1 MSSAFSLIV
10 ILLAFAALIFFAY
23 KGFSTIYLAAIC
35 GAFVALCSGINVY
48 EALVGP
54 FMEGVG
60 SLVTQLFLI
69 FILSIL
75 FGQIYNVTQA
85 GASIGMTLMN
95 IFGRK
100 ASGDRQRTIAIYICI
115 VIGFLLCFGG
125 IDTFCAIF
133 AQYPIVIALQK
144 RTNIPRRYM
153 IGLITSGAAAA
164 SMCPGAP
171 VVFNY
176 LPMQALGTTT
186 TAGLIPGIIGTVVMI
201 LLCGTYLSRSVN
213 KSVARGEVFEYGT
226 MQAPPEVDAESR
238 PNIVISLI
246 PLLVVVI
253 LYNLT
258 SLLEPALCVGIILA
272 LILLGK
278 YIQPGPN
285 ETRGQT
291 LINTFSASGRTASES
306 IFLTSI
312 IFGFA
317 MIVVQ
322 TSGYEL
328 LTNFVLRLPIP
339 EPLICV
345 VAIAILVGLTCAPP
359 AGLTICAPLLANN
372 LSMAPAAIHRI
383 IAAGTTTLDTLPYAG
398 PILVMLNLAGLKH
411 KDAYFPAFVC
421 SVINTMIA
429 TLVMAILFIIFPGIA

>member
-1 MSSAFSLIV
+1 MSTAFSLIV

-23 KGFSTIYLAAIC
+23 KGFSTIYLAPIC
-35 GAFVALCSGINVY
+35 GAFVALCSGMNVY

-54 FMEGVG
+54 FMGGVG
-60 SLVTQLFLI
+60 QLVAQLFLI

-75 FGQIYNVTQA
+75 FGQLYSVTQA
-85 GASIGMTLMN
+85 GASIGMALMDL
-95 IFGRK
+95 FGKK

-115 VIGFLLCFGG
+115 IIGFLLCFGG

-153 IGLITSGAAAA
+153 IALITSGAAAA

-176 LPMQALGTTT
+176 LPMQALGTST
-186 TAGLIPGIIGTVVMI
+186 TAGLVPGIIGTVVMI
-201 LLCGTYLSRSVN
+201 LLCGTYLSRSVK

-226 MQAPPEVDAESR
+226 MRVPPETDR
-238 PNIVISLI
+238 DKMPNVIISLI
-246 PLLVVVI
+246 PLLAVVI
-253 LYNLT
+253 LYNVT
-258 SLLEPALCVGIILA
+258 SLLEPSLCVGIILA

-278 YIQPGPN
+278 YIQPEPG
-285 ETRGQT
+285 ESRGRT
-291 LINTFSASGRTASES
+291 LVNTISASGRTASES
-306 IFLTSI
+306 IFLVAI

-322 TSGYEL
+322 TPGYAA
-328 LTNFVLRLPIP
+328 LTNFVLNLPIP

-359 AGLTICAPLLANN
+359 AGLTMCAPLLAQN
-372 LSMAPAAIHRI
+372 LTMAPAAIHRI

-411 KDAYFPAFVC
+411 KEAYFPAFMC
-421 SVINTMIA
+421 SVVNTMIA
-429 TLVMAILFIIFPGIA
+429 TLVMAILFIIFPGLA